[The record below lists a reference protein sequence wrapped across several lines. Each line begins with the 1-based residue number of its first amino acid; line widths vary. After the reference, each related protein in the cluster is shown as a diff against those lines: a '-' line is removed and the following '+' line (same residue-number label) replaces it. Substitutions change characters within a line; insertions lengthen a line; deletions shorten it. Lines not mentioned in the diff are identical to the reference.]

1 MDSAFSEMLKK
12 VEEAELVL
20 VGIGE
25 EFQYNWDI
33 FLQNERYMEIEK
45 EIEEREEYK
54 WIVPF
59 LYKMAL
65 EEYNDDNLANSYLT
79 LKEILAER
87 NYFIISTVID
97 DYVYKFG
104 LKEERIVT
112 PCGSF
117 RKMQCDNNCNGQLME
132 FDNITYEKVKAYYDK
147 KLSLEELHKPICVHC
162 GQQLKFNQIG
172 AAKYAEEGYLKQWDT
187 YMKWLQGTVNK
198 KVCVI
203 ELGVGM
209 QFPSIIRW
217 PFERIIYYNR
227 KASLFR
233 IHSSLYQMEE
243 KIRDRGRGIKENPIN
258 FLSNGFVK

>member
-1 MDSAFSEMLKK
+1 MDCTFSEILNK
-12 VEEAELVL
+12 VNEAELIL

-33 FLQNERYMEIEK
+33 FLKNERYMAIEK
-45 EIEEREEYK
+45 EIEEREGYK
-54 WIVPF
+54 WIIPF
-59 LYKMAL
+59 LHKMAL
-65 EEYNDDNLANSYLT
+65 EEYIDDNLANAYST
-79 LKEILAER
+79 LKEILSER

-97 DYVYKFG
+97 DYIYKFG
-104 LKEERIVT
+104 FKEERIVT
-112 PCGSF
+112 PCGGF
-117 RKMQCDNNCNGQLME
+117 RKMQCDNDCNGQLAE
-132 FDNITYEKVKAYYDK
+132 FDYMTYEKVKAYYDE
-147 KLSLEELHKPICVHC
+147 KLSLEELNEPICGNC
-162 GQQLKFNQIG
+162 GQKMKFNQIG
-172 AAKYAEEGYLKQWDT
+172 TAKYAEEGYLKQWDI

-217 PFERIIYYNR
+217 PFERIIYYNK
-227 KASLFR
+227 KAFLFR

-243 KIRDRGRGIKENPIN
+243 KIGDRGMGIKENPII